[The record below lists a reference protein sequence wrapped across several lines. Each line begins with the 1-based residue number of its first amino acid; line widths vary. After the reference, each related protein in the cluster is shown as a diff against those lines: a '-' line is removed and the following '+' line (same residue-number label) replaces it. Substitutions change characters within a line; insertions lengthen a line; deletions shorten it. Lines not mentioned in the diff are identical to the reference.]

1 MENEAS
7 PIRRKYHVWIVWC
20 CLVAMPG
27 GIKAGKEIFVEDS
40 TYVESRVSQ
49 LVVKRAAGASFSIS
63 VVCVISY
70 PISLHQI

>member
-27 GIKAGKEIFVEDS
+27 GIKAGKEIFVEAFHVRREPS
-40 TYVESRVSQ
+40 
-49 LVVKRAAGASFSIS
+49 LS
-63 VVCVISY
+63 VGSKKGCRSALFY
-70 PISLHQI
+70 QHSLCH